1 VRITLVASLGS
12 GFSGGRCNT
21 AAGGEIT
28 GRFDTNAPI
37 PIAAKFGTRASAL
50 IVSAASG
57 ETGRRCRTP
66 LLPLPHRGPPFPVGV
81 H

>member
-1 VRITLVASLGS
+1 MRITLVASLGS

-28 GRFDTNAPI
+28 GRFDTNSPI

-57 ETGRRCRTP
+57 ELGAAAGP
-66 LLPLPHRGPPFPVGV
+66 LYCLSPHRGPPFPVGV